1 MEVSYQEL
9 LLVKVQLD
17 EDQLMEL
24 LVLQDE
30 ELQYHLHEI
39 EHWIEDELNQVLKLE
54 VLEVLI
60 DLMNQ
65 HEQYNGKIYW

>member
-39 EHWIEDELNQVLKLE
+39 EH
-54 VLEVLI
+54 
-60 DLMNQ
+60 
-65 HEQYNGKIYW
+65 